1 MTYDRYERTRKR
13 VRAVCKVLGIQR
25 VWDPVF
31 LISHYD
37 RYYRLRNIW
46 ARIHPIQSPWS
57 LISLQSDPSRWA
69 QRCRLLTWPMN
80 HHFGCTDAS
89 DTDRSSYISRTIFL
103 HPNDAYSHSRHLSWT
118 SDHRTSS
125 WCGDISRE
133 VYRKDGRD
141 KSHREKYT
149 LRRHCSIDV
158 LSGST
163 LGVYHSSRRI
173 CTPRSISIMR
183 EWSHEASEQEYF
195 WNTISSRN
203 LGRKWGKDLQEFSG
217 NMCVI
222 VLVFSLF
229 LI

>member
-1 MTYDRYERTRKR
+1 MQSSRDTK
-13 VRAVCKVLGIQR
+13 
-25 VWDPVF
+25 
-31 LISHYD
+31 S
-37 RYYRLRNIW
+37 LRSSIPNLTL
-46 ARIHPIQSPWS
+46 WS
-57 LISLQSDPSRWA
+57 LLSTAEHLSSNTSNPISMISDIASESSFSMSSKM
-69 QRCRLLTWPMN
+69 QTSHLTCESSFRV
-80 HHFGCTDAS
+80 HRRF
-89 DTDRSSYISRTIFL
+89 DTDRSSSISRTIFL